1 MTAPVRGRP
10 THWSVLIVPHGCDG
24 TKEIVV
30 SRRALRTLRRASTV
44 MGIVLGV
51 LTLSTVAMASRGDVR
66 VPGVG
71 LAANQAEVDSLRQAL
86 VTITQR
92 EARIRLLAGLPP
104 LDSVAPAKAGIP
116 TTGWDVTKL
125 LRRAENLAT
134 SFAEVSDS
142 LEVNAARLASLPS
155 IMPTSGWLTSQF
167 SRGRKHPILHVSRP
181 HEGIDVAAPM
191 GTAIVAPAAGLVRR
205 VANERGYGLVLEI
218 DHGNGIVTR
227 FAHQSRVVVKQG
239 DRVTRGQHV
248 GNVGNSGLSTGPHLH
263 YEIHVNGRV
272 VDPLTYVLPGGA
284 ITD

>member
-1 MTAPVRGRP
+1 MPTPKRGQQKR
-10 THWSVLIVPHGCDG
+10 WSVMIVPHGSD
-24 TKEIVV
+24 EPRELVV
-30 SRRALRTLRRASTV
+30 SQRMLKVFRVTATTLGV
-44 MGIVLGV
+44 VLGV
-51 LTLSTVAMASRGDVR
+51 GMLSTVAMAARGGAPVS
-66 VPGVG
+66 P
-71 LAANQAEVDSLRQAL
+71 LSAANRAELDSLRDL
-86 VTITQR
+86 VVTIHQR

-104 LDSVAPAKAGIP
+104 LDSISAAAEPP
-116 TTGWDVTKL
+116 TTWDVPKL
-125 LRRAENLAT
+125 LERAEHLAS
-134 SFAEVSDS
+134 SFDEVSDS

-155 IMPTSGWLTSQF
+155 IMPTSGWLTSEF
-167 SRGRKHPILHVSRP
+167 SKGRRHPILHVSRP

-191 GTAIVAPAAGLVRR
+191 GTAIIAPAAGRVRK

-227 FAHQSRVVVKQG
+227 FAHQSRVVVRQG

-284 ITD
+284 IPD

>member
-1 MTAPVRGRP
+1 MTKPVRGRP
-10 THWSVLIVPHGCDG
+10 THWSVLIVPHGSCDG

-30 SRRALRTLRRASTV
+30 SRRTLGILRRTSTV
-44 MGIVLGV
+44 VGIVLGV
-51 LTLSTVAMASRGDVR
+51 LTLSTVAMASRGDVMM
-66 VPGVG
+66 PGVG
-71 LAANQAEVDSLRQAL
+71 VAANQAELDSLRAAL

-104 LDSVAPAKAGIP
+104 LDSVAPARQVPAA
-116 TTGWDVTKL
+116 GWDVSTL
-125 LRRAENLAT
+125 LRRAEDLAS

-142 LEVNAARLASLPS
+142 LEVNSARLASLPS

-167 SRGRKHPILHVSRP
+167 SQGRKHPVLHVSRP

-191 GTAIVAPAAGLVRR
+191 GTAIIAPAAGVIRR

-227 FAHQSRVVVKQG
+227 FAHQSRVIVKEG

-272 VDPLTYVLPGGA
+272 VDPLTYVMPGA
-284 ITD
+284 IPD

>member
-1 MTAPVRGRP
+1 MTKPVRGRP

-24 TKEIVV
+24 TKEFVL
-30 SRRALRTLRRASTV
+30 SRRTLGILRRTSTV

-51 LTLSTVAMASRGDVR
+51 LTLSTVAMASRGDVTMPR
-66 VPGVG
+66 VGV
-71 LAANQAEVDSLRQAL
+71 AANQAELDSLRSAL

-104 LDSVAPAKAGIP
+104 LDSVAPARQVP
-116 TTGWDVTKL
+116 TAAWDVSKL
-125 LRRAENLAT
+125 LRRAETLAT

-142 LEVNAARLASLPS
+142 LEVNSARLASLPS

-167 SRGRKHPILHVSRP
+167 SQGRKHPILHVSRP

-191 GTAIVAPAAGLVRR
+191 GTAIIAPAAGVIRR

-227 FAHQSRVVVKQG
+227 FAHQSRVVVKEG

-272 VDPLTYVLPGGA
+272 VDPLTYVLPGA
-284 ITD
+284 IPD

>member
-30 SRRALRTLRRASTV
+30 SRRALRTLRRASTT

-66 VPGVG
+66 VPGVVTAG
-71 LAANQAEVDSLRQAL
+71 NQAEVDSLRRAL

-104 LDSVAPAKAGIP
+104 LDSISPARQVP
-116 TTGWDVTKL
+116 TESWDVGNL
-125 LRRAENLAT
+125 LRRAETLAS

-142 LEVNAARLASLPS
+142 LEVNSARLASLPS

-167 SRGRKHPILHVSRP
+167 SRGRKHPILHISRP

-191 GTAIVAPAAGLVRR
+191 GTAIVAPAAGVVRR

-227 FAHQSRVVVKQG
+227 FAHQSRVVVKEG

-284 ITD
+284 IPD

>member
-1 MTAPVRGRP
+1 M
-10 THWSVLIVPHGCDG
+10 IVPHGADG
-24 TKEIVV
+24 TREFVL
-30 SRRALRTLRRASTV
+30 SRRALKVLRRT
-44 MGIVLGV
+44 GIVAGFLLGV
-51 LTLSTVAMASRGDVR
+51 GTISTVAMASRSG
-66 VPGVG
+66 
-71 LAANQAEVDSLRQAL
+71 AAPVSVTSSASARELDSLRRAL
-86 VTITQR
+86 AAINQR

-104 LDSVAPAKAGIP
+104 LDSVQPERKRVP
-116 TTGWDVTKL
+116 TDVGGL
-125 LRRAENLAT
+125 LQRAQELAT

-142 LEVNAARLASLPS
+142 LEVNSARLASLPS

-167 SRGRKHPILHVSRP
+167 SRGRKHPVLHVTRP

-191 GTAIVAPAAGLVRR
+191 GTAIVAPADGRVRF
-205 VANERGYGLVLEI
+205 VGNQSGYGLVLEI

-227 FAHQSRVVVKQG
+227 FAHQSRVVVRQG

-284 ITD
+284 IPD